1 MPETKCYQLGGI
13 TAQTMCL
20 TKSYSINKN
29 IHHEVGIDDEVDAYG
44 PLWKTIEIRKEDCSE
59 RYNYGDV
66 EEEDGLNERPS
77 HDKVAAGLEN
87 TRG

>member
-1 MPETKCYQLGGI
+1 MNQ
-13 TAQTMCL
+13 
-20 TKSYSINKN
+20 SYSINQN
-29 IHHEVGIDDEVDAYG
+29 IEHEVGVDDEVHAYG
-44 PLWKTIEIRKEDCSE
+44 PLRKTIEIRKVDCSE

-87 TRG
+87 SWRGI